1 MEERLVLD
9 LRQAL
14 VVQVVAEHEAAWLIC
29 QAVDA
34 LDAQVAT
41 TLVRGL
47 LIDSFLRLFNIA
59 VLFRILLVRNGVLSR
74 LLVEL
79 AFHKDIEEKR
89 HSCKVCQLAADVCC
103 PEEWMLV
110 FVFCVGETNEIDS
123 NVTDDTSLIESTTNS
138 LANFCQ
144 VNLRQ

>member
-9 LRQAL
+9 LRKAL
-14 VVQVVAEHEAAWLIC
+14 VVQVVTEHEAAWLIC

-47 LIDSFLRLFNIA
+47 LLDSFLRLFNIA
-59 VLFRILLVRNGVLSR
+59 VLFCILLVRNGVLSR

-79 AFHKDIEEKR
+79 ALHEDVEE
-89 HSCKVCQLAADVCC
+89 
-103 PEEWMLV
+103 
-110 FVFCVGETNEIDS
+110 
-123 NVTDDTSLIESTTNS
+123 
-138 LANFCQ
+138 
-144 VNLRQ
+144 